1 MHPSSFTLS
10 ELDSSVS
17 WSEALSTLFAAK
29 TKSEGSTVEEEEKE
43 NDFEASATVSF
54 CFLKVHLMGLNL
66 LCYLT
71 QTNRGRRDK

>member
-17 WSEALSTLFAAK
+17 LSEALSTLFAAK

-71 QTNRGRRDK
+71 QTNRDRRDK